1 MNCGAIKNLFVRGYK
16 IIKKAKNIEI
26 FIVREFVSN
35 KSNNDI
41 TLKARKNNHASI
53 KEIEPNA
60 RGLFKVLFTSLSIL

>member
-1 MNCGAIKNLFVRGYK
+1 MNCGATKNLFVRGYK

-41 TLKARKNNHASI
+41 TLKARKNIHASI
-53 KEIEPNA
+53 KKLNPMRE
-60 RGLFKVLFTSLSIL
+60 GCL

>member
-1 MNCGAIKNLFVRGYK
+1 MNCGATKNLIVRGYK
-16 IIKKAKNIEI
+16 IIKKAKNKEI

-35 KSNNDI
+35 KSYNDI